1 MMSFI
6 EYQKVDLLDRDEC
19 MHQAVIQDFGRAH
32 NCHVLTEMFIP
43 RSFVPEIRAHV
54 AAKAVNLVIE
64 IAFEDS
70 KLLKD

>member
-1 MMSFI
+1 
-6 EYQKVDLLDRDEC
+6 